1 MMDAQWIWIL
11 NISTFLKVKPL
22 EQGVMKLY
30 IKMKE
35 QGLAEVSDAEHL
47 VQY

>member
-1 MMDAQWIWIL
+1 MDMDIEYFHI
-11 NISTFLKVKPL
+11 KPL